1 MPLRL
6 IPILLALAWGLNW
19 PAVKIALG
27 EWPPFTLRLL
37 GLGSAALLLLALAR
51 WQGRPLRLR
60 PQDGPALVIG
70 GLLAIAAF
78 NLCTAWAQ
86 LSTST
91 SRAAVLTFTMPM
103 MTALLSRLWLG
114 ERLQPRQAW
123 ALAIGTAGVALL
135 ARPVLASWA
144 DGGTAH
150 ALRGLLLPLLAAFG
164 WAAGTVLLQRW
175 PPTGDRVVLTAWQLA
190 LGAACGGLGALL
202 AGEPPPAWPLSP
214 RVALALAFHIGPATA
229 LAYWAWFELSGK
241 VSATVSSLTTLMVP
255 VVGVLGAMALVG
267 DRPGLHDGAGF
278 MLVLTG
284 AAMAQIGL
292 RAR

>member
-144 DGGTAH
+144 DDGTAH

-202 AGEPPPAWPLSP
+202 AGEPPPAWPPSP

-229 LAYWAWFELSGK
+229 LTYWAWFELSGK

>member
-1 MPLRL
+1 VPLRL

-78 NLCTAWAQ
+78 NHCTAWAQ

-144 DGGTAH
+144 DDGTAH

-202 AGEPPPAWPLSP
+202 AGEPPPAWPPSP